1 MKDSDNI
8 PTIQE
13 DIATAEEWAKP
24 ENFPQHI
31 VPGEGIGWRHV
42 CYRLAQFAKK
52 ALNPHRVVTC
62 IYCGKEYPGGTPA
75 SQDQRLTQH
84 IKVCEKHPLRNA
96 ERRNQNLSQSLVEAK
111 LERDR
116 AVLEAK
122 AIIENAKPLAVDQQ
136 APDGYRKASEW
147 MQRWFPN

>member
-1 MKDSDNI
+1 MNPDNI

-13 DIATAEEWAKP
+13 DIAIAEEWAKP

-62 IYCGKEYPGGTPA
+62 IYCGKEYPGGTPT

-84 IKVCEKHPLRNA
+84 IKVCKKHPLRNA

-111 LERDR
+111 LDRDR
-116 AVLEAK
+116 AVLEARE
-122 AIIENAKPLAVDQQ
+122 IIKNVGAASTKNHNHARLA
-136 APDGYRKASEW
+136 REW

>member
-1 MKDSDNI
+1 MKDPDNI

-52 ALNPHRVVTC
+52 ALNPNRIVTC
-62 IYCGKEYPGGTPA
+62 IYCGQEYPDGTPT

-96 ERRNQNLSQSLVEAK
+96 ERRNQNLSQALVEAK
-111 LERDR
+111 LDRDK

-122 AIIENAKPLAVDQQ
+122 AIIELVGSASNNNYNHARLA
-136 APDGYRKASEW
+136 REW
-147 MQRWFPN
+147 MQRYFPQ